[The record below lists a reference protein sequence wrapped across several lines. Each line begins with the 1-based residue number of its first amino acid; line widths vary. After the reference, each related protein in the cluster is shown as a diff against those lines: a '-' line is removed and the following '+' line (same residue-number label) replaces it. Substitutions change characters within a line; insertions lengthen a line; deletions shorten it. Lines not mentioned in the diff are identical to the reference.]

1 MLRYV
6 APNLVT
12 SMAMVLG
19 LLSVV
24 SSFEGNYVESGWFIL
39 WATFFDRVDGLVAR
53 TLKATSA
60 FGVQMDSFADFLNF
74 GVAPACLM
82 YCALSS
88 TEALP
93 FTTGIGHTVIIATSV
108 LWVLCAT
115 FRLARFNV
123 LTDDSGDNSMFFG
136 IPTTLAAGMLVNLFL
151 VGLKYADPSNPLGD
165 RAWFT
170 EGHLFGAITLGPKV
184 WTGIPI
190 AMVIGALL
198 MVSNLRMRKIGKLV
212 NRKLN
217 LGVSLLAITAMICG
231 IGRVFPEY
239 MVLLPSIWMAI
250 WLPFGQLSPAFRH
263 LESPPLFPV
272 GSREP
277 SGENAPAATPDS
289 PAA

>member
-93 FTTGIGHTVIIATSV
+93 FMTGVGHTVIIATSV

-190 AMVIGALL
+190 AMVIGA
-198 MVSNLRMRKIGKLV
+198 
-212 NRKLN
+212 
-217 LGVSLLAITAMICG
+217 
-231 IGRVFPEY
+231 
-239 MVLLPSIWMAI
+239 
-250 WLPFGQLSPAFRH
+250 
-263 LESPPLFPV
+263 
-272 GSREP
+272 
-277 SGENAPAATPDS
+277 
-289 PAA
+289 